1 MRNEEIGSSLAVK
14 GERKK
19 EKGSGRGRGRR
30 KRQRRRERWKG
41 RRRACGGRRREGG
54 RWVSVL
60 KTRQVGRRFKISAC

>member
-30 KRQRRRERWKG
+30 RQRRRERWKG
-41 RRRACGGRRREGG
+41 RRRACGRRRGG
-54 RWVSVL
+54 
-60 KTRQVGRRFKISAC
+60 KGREMGERLEDETGGKKV